1 MFIVLFDN
9 LPKPFFELYYLGIN
23 VSTTP
28 AIFSLFHLMGNT
40 YDISNLFLF
49 NDLREER
56 SMPLINDSQV
66 LHVLKDTAF
75 ENRAAILL
83 QKSIQISIHIGCK
96 MLDDCLALLYIL
108 RAIDRNSRFLRS
120 FMVVK
125 QERKKRVNVFLGVF
139 SNVIDFTNALGIF
152 TRRSI
157 FRCCVY
163 NLHSENY
170 ASVQMR

>member
-1 MFIVLFDN
+1 
-9 LPKPFFELYYLGIN
+9 
-23 VSTTP
+23 
-28 AIFSLFHLMGNT
+28 
-40 YDISNLFLF
+40 
-49 NDLREER
+49 
-56 SMPLINDSQV
+56 MPLINDNQV
-66 LHVLKDTAF
+66 LHVLKILTTF
-75 ENRAAILL
+75 ENRAVILL

-96 MLDDCLALLYIL
+96 IDDDCLARLYIFP

-120 FMVVK
+120 FIVVE

-139 SNVIDFTNALGIF
+139 SNVIDFTNVPGIF